1 MGGVLALV
9 LRRQEANCPVI
20 RSIAQEILT
29 CLVVQPLFKK
39 ACPGYV
45 FKYIAL
51 YFILYSSIYYSED
64 DLNSVCIS
72 VRVCGVGKILL
83 FTIDTS

>member
-45 FKYIAL
+45 FKYIAV
-51 YFILYSSIYYSED
+51 YFIL
-64 DLNSVCIS
+64 
-72 VRVCGVGKILL
+72 
-83 FTIDTS
+83 